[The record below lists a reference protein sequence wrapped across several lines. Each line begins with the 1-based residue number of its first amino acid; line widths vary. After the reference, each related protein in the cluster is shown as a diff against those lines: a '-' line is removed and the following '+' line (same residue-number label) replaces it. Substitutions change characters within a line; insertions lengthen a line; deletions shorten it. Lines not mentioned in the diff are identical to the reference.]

1 MNYPAIFFFALFI
14 SLTLAESSVQN
25 EIIKE
30 DVESN
35 KGEVK

>member
-1 MNYPAIFFFALFI
+1 MNCPAIFFVLFI
-14 SLTLAESSVQN
+14 SLTLAVSSVQN